1 MTGASTSL
9 VLERRG
15 WGGNDGRVLSR
26 QLHAVGG
33 RSQAALL
40 AVTSRAPL
48 HAHFPPCFLGG
59 TPRAPCVP
67 IGAQRPLPLSPR
79 AGRPR
84 ARCQSSPSRPAA
96 GAPRAL
102 GPRGRASPGGSR
114 TSSRLSNNFPARIL
128 QESKASLPGA
138 KHPLKTIPRGPA
150 GPVGAP
156 RPLLGHIR
164 AKAGESL
171 SRPRAGIR
179 SWPDPRGISRLQ
191 KCQPLAQGPGE
202 EPGGGW
208 GASCGP
214 GGGSGP
220 PGAPA
225 ARAPAEGSAGS
236 YQIRPGRRGLD
247 RLRRGRSAGG
257 RGLVRSSPRPPAL
270 SRPPRAR
277 PANAPPRPHPVRR
290 ARGPCSP
297 NTPPPLPGESSL
309 RVGPSGCS
317 IWNLQK
323 LHLES

>member
-15 WGGNDGRVLSR
+15 WGGKDGRVLSR

-67 IGAQRPLPLSPR
+67 IGAQRPLPPS
-79 AGRPR
+79 PR

-114 TSSRLSNNFPARIL
+114 TSSRLSNGFPARIL

-150 GPVGAP
+150 GPVRAP

-171 SRPRAGIR
+171 SRPGLGSEAGRRGLGLTRAGSRASR
-179 SWPDPRGISRLQ
+179 SASLWPRG
-191 KCQPLAQGPGE
+191 PGRSQVGE
-202 EPGGGW
+202 GGG

-214 GGGSGP
+214 GGGLGP
-220 PGAPA
+220 LGTPA
-225 ARAPAEGSAGS
+225 AQAPAEGSAGS

-257 RGLVRSSPRPPAL
+257 RGLVRSSPCHPAL
-270 SRPPRAR
+270 SWPPRAR

-297 NTPPPLPGESSL
+297 PPPPPHPGRAAS
-309 RVGPSGCS
+309 V
-317 IWNLQK
+317 
-323 LHLES
+323 